1 MIDISKQDWKL
12 FREKLPEWQEAY
24 MEKLIKE
31 YSKLLNSSEPASE
44 KFWALEE
51 RIKKDK
57 KNPGVILEVSK
68 SEAIWD
74 IATMIKK
81 KVITTEDLSD
91 FSSDLKDAVQEIL
104 KSVIRE
110 QKLPFEV
117 KADPFFSKENESA
130 LKKSI
135 KQLDSGKGKKHD
147 IIEAND

>member
-81 KVITTEDLSD
+81 K
-91 FSSDLKDAVQEIL
+91 
-104 KSVIRE
+104 
-110 QKLPFEV
+110 
-117 KADPFFSKENESA
+117 
-130 LKKSI
+130 
-135 KQLDSGKGKKHD
+135 
-147 IIEAND
+147 